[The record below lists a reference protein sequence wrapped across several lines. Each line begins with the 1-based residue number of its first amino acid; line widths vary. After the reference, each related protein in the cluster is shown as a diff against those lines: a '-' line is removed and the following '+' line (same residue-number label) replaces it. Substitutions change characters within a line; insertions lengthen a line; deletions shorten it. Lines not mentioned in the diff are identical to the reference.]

1 MEDKHYVA
9 MKSAK
14 VRQDQELWLFQDCDK
29 CFEIEEANEEV
40 ETIYQ

>member
-1 MEDKHYVA
+1 MEGKYYVA

-14 VRQDQELWLFQDCDK
+14 VKQDGELWLFQDCGK

-40 ETIYQ
+40 DKLYQ